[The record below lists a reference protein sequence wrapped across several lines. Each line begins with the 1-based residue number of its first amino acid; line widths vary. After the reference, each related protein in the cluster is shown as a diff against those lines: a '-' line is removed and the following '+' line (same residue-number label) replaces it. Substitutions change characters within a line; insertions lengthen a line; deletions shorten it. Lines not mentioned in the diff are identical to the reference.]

1 MRYAEFGSCHRYEAS
16 GTMHGLMRVRG
27 FTQDDGH
34 IFCTE
39 AQIEGETDLFI
50 KLLSKIYKD
59 LGFNDFKIKLST
71 RPEIRVGSDEI
82 WDQAENSLQSAIEKL
97 GYAYDIDE
105 GDGAFYGPKLD
116 FVLTDALGRS
126 WQCGTLQA
134 DFNLPERLDAQ
145 YIGEDGDKHY
155 PVMLHRAILGSFERF
170 IGILIENYKG
180 NLPIWLAPIQVVI
193 ATVTDDAN
201 EYAKEI
207 ASSFDQLN
215 IRYRL
220 DQRNEKIS
228 YKVRDHMAQKNPMVI
243 VLGKKEIEDQSVNIR
258 RLGNSETQEM
268 SLKNFMK
275 FISEEV
281 KAPHHD

>member
-1 MRYAEFGSCHRYEAS
+1 
-16 GTMHGLMRVRG
+16 
-27 FTQDDGH
+27 
-34 IFCTE
+34 
-39 AQIEGETDLFI
+39 
-50 KLLSKIYKD
+50 
-59 LGFNDFKIKLST
+59 
-71 RPEIRVGSDEI
+71 
-82 WDQAENSLQSAIEKL
+82 
-97 GYAYDIDE
+97 
-105 GDGAFYGPKLD
+105 
-116 FVLTDALGRS
+116 
-126 WQCGTLQA
+126 
-134 DFNLPERLDAQ
+134 
-145 YIGEDGDKHY
+145 
-155 PVMLHRAILGSFERF
+155 MLHRAILGSFERF

-180 NLPIWLAPIQVVI
+180 NLPLWLAPTQVVI
-193 ATVTDDAN
+193 ATVTSDAN

-207 ASSFDQLN
+207 ASNLDQLK

-268 SLKNFMK
+268 SLENFMK

>member
-1 MRYAEFGSCHRYEAS
+1 M
-16 GTMHGLMRVRG
+16 
-27 FTQDDGH
+27 
-34 IFCTE
+34 
-39 AQIEGETDLFI
+39 
-50 KLLSKIYKD
+50 
-59 LGFNDFKIKLST
+59 
-71 RPEIRVGSDEI
+71 
-82 WDQAENSLQSAIEKL
+82 
-97 GYAYDIDE
+97 
-105 GDGAFYGPKLD
+105 
-116 FVLTDALGRS
+116 
-126 WQCGTLQA
+126 
-134 DFNLPERLDAQ
+134 
-145 YIGEDGDKHY
+145 
-155 PVMLHRAILGSFERF
+155 
-170 IGILIENYKG
+170 
-180 NLPIWLAPIQVVI
+180 I

-207 ASSFDQLN
+207 ASNLDQLN

>member
-1 MRYAEFGSCHRYEAS
+1 M
-16 GTMHGLMRVRG
+16 
-27 FTQDDGH
+27 
-34 IFCTE
+34 
-39 AQIEGETDLFI
+39 
-50 KLLSKIYKD
+50 
-59 LGFNDFKIKLST
+59 
-71 RPEIRVGSDEI
+71 
-82 WDQAENSLQSAIEKL
+82 
-97 GYAYDIDE
+97 
-105 GDGAFYGPKLD
+105 
-116 FVLTDALGRS
+116 GRS

-207 ASSFDQLN
+207 ASNLDQLN